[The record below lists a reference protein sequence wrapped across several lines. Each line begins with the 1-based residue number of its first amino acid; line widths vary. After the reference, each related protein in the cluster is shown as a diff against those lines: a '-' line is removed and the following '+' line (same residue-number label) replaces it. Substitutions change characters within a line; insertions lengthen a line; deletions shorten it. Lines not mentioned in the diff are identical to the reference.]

1 MEAIYHIPAM
11 LRETIEG
18 LAVKPGGVYVDVTF
32 GGGGHSRAILERLT
46 NPTPASKPH
55 LYSFDQ
61 DIEAYENVQRDDVRC
76 TKESRITS
84 GTTDKTIN
92 GGNNAAERDKEENKE
107 GHLYSFDQDI
117 EAFNNSQLTIHNSQ
131 SEDGDEGFVNNP
143 RWTFVHSNFR
153 YLKNWMDYYGV
164 KEIDGLL
171 ADLGVSFHH
180 FDCPERG
187 FSFRFS
193 ASLDMRMNQTAKRTA
208 ADIINTYSEEDLARI
223 FWLYGEMKNGRGIA
237 RNICKARLQKPILR
251 TEELIEAA
259 FKLKVE
265 SLKLKEVEELRFHP
279 RPLPPHEG
287 EGGRIT
293 SGTTDKT
300 INGGKNAA
308 EQDKERDSAEYR
320 REQDKEKGAGLKT
333 REQNEEDGNPPSMAD
348 TRELEIPAQYKK
360 DLARLF
366 QALRI
371 EVNDEMGALREML
384 VAARDLLKPG
394 GRIAIL
400 TYHSLEDRLVK
411 NFLRSGNLEGN
422 IEKDFYGNAI
432 TPFDVIEKGRTAS
445 DDEVERNPRSRSA
458 KLRVGR
464 KK

>member
-1 MEAIYHIPAM
+1 MEEIYHIPAM
-11 LRETIEG
+11 LKETIEG
-18 LAVKPGGVYVDVTF
+18 LAIKPNGVYVDVTF
-32 GGGGHSRAILERLT
+32 GGGGHSRAILKKLT
-46 NPTPASKPH
+46 YPQQCSTDGHRQSDRAELFTREGKGDRIPSGTMDDVNKGH

-61 DIEAYENVQRDDVRC
+61 DIEAYENAI
-76 TKESRITS
+76 KEKPHPNPPHEGEGSRMTS
-84 GTTDKTIN
+84 GIMND
-92 GGNNAAERDKEENKE
+92 A
-107 GHLYSFDQDI
+107 
-117 EAFNNSQLTIHNSQ
+117 
-131 SEDGDEGFVNNP
+131 GFVNDP

-153 YLKNWMDYYGV
+153 YLRNWMDYYGV

-193 ASLDMRMNQTAKRTA
+193 APLDMRMNQTAKRTA
-208 ADIINTYSEEDLARI
+208 ADIVNGYSEEELAKI

-237 RNICKARLQKPILR
+237 RNICKARSQKPILR
-251 TEELIEAA
+251 TEELVEAA
-259 FKLKVE
+259 MSIKAQPHRFV
-265 SLKLKEVEELRFHP
+265 LRP
-279 RPLPPHEG
+279 STGRSIGQSPSPHEG
-287 EGGRIT
+287 EGSRMA
-293 SGTTDKT
+293 SGIMDDE
-300 INGGKNAA
+300 KN
-308 EQDKERDSAEYR
+308 
-320 REQDKEKGAGLKT
+320 AGLKT
-333 REQNEEDGNPPSMAD
+333 RKQNEGKNPPSMAD

-384 VAARDLLKPG
+384 VAARDLVKPG

-411 NFLRSGNLEGN
+411 NFFRSGNLEGT

-432 TPFDVIEKGRTAS
+432 TPFDVIEKGRVAS

-458 KLRVGR
+458 KLRVAER
-464 KK
+464 KGGSAGA